1 MSINPEKND
10 IFVTRNIIKKS
21 KKKSFELFY
30 YFTTL
35 YVSGLQEYIEAVSFY
50 HYLKNKRLVTLDE
63 VQKDLSFTCTFPS
76 VDCIDN
82 NMSQLTT
89 KKCENK
95 EVPDT
100 QCKSED
106 LNSTNSEV
114 EGEPRDV
121 QVHVPPTEYIL
132 GLADLTGELMRL
144 AVSCVGKG
152 DLDTPFQVRDFLQ
165 LMQSGFVSFGYCGR
179 EIGRKLHTLRQSLQK
194 VETACYTLQVRGS
207 EIPKHMLVD
216 VLSSGPTDY
225 NTTYDHDTAD
235 D

>member
-1 MSINPEKND
+1 
-10 IFVTRNIIKKS
+10 
-21 KKKSFELFY
+21 
-30 YFTTL
+30 
-35 YVSGLQEYIEAVSFY
+35 
-50 HYLKNKRLVTLDE
+50 
-63 VQKDLSFTCTFPS
+63 
-76 VDCIDN
+76 
-82 NMSQLTT
+82 MSQLTT

-100 QCKSED
+100 QCNSED